1 MNLTV
6 KFDGHVSDV
15 IERLV
20 EKGVVATKT
29 EALRLGV
36 LRLEAEYLKDE
47 ELERRFD
54 EKMAKELNEL
64 DKRIKKGEVKFY
76 NQEEFD
82 KRMHWK
88 RPENHRH
95 EHFAKGK
102 MHQTSSKKLDAD
114 PTLQKDKKRQK
125 P

>member
-15 IERLV
+15 IDRLV
-20 EKGVVATKT
+20 ETGVVATKT

-54 EKMAKELNEL
+54 EKMAKEFADL
-64 DKRIKKGEVKFY
+64 DERIKTGKIKFY
-76 NQEEFD
+76 SEKEFYR
-82 KRMHWK
+82 RMHWK
-88 RPENHRH
+88 LPEKHRNG
-95 EHFAKGK
+95 AL
-102 MHQTSSKKLDAD
+102 QT
-114 PTLQKDKKRQK
+114 DKKR
-125 P
+125 

>member
-1 MNLTV
+1 MNLTI

-15 IERLV
+15 IDRLV

-76 NQEEFD
+76 TQEEFD
-82 KRMHWK
+82 RRMHWK

-95 EHFAKGK
+95 
-102 MHQTSSKKLDAD
+102 S
-114 PTLQKDKKRQK
+114 TLQKDKKNQK

>member
-15 IERLV
+15 IDRLV

-54 EKMAKELNEL
+54 EKMVKEIEKYDKLKKEGKIKLYNE
-64 DKRIKKGEVKFY
+64 
-76 NQEEFD
+76 EEFY
-82 KRMHWK
+82 KLMGWSPK
-88 RPENHRH
+88 SHR
-95 EHFAKGK
+95 
-102 MHQTSSKKLDAD
+102 Q
-114 PTLQKDKKRQK
+114 PTLQNNKKRQK

>member
-15 IERLV
+15 IDRLV
-20 EKGVVATKT
+20 EKGVVSTKT

-54 EKMAKELNEL
+54 EWAVKEVERL
-64 DKRIKKGEVKFY
+64 DALRKTGKSKVY
-76 NQEEFD
+76 TQEEFD
-82 KRMHWK
+82 KIMASHDK
-88 RPENHRH
+88 KEHRN
-95 EHFAKGK
+95 
-102 MHQTSSKKLDAD
+102 
-114 PTLQKDKKRQK
+114 PTLQKNKKR
-125 P
+125 

>member
-6 KFDGHVSDV
+6 KFNGHVSDV
-15 IERLV
+15 IDRLV
-20 EKGVVATKT
+20 EKGVVSTKT

-76 NQEEFD
+76 TQEELY
-82 KRMHWK
+82 KNMGWK
-88 RPENHRH
+88 LPKSHR
-95 EHFAKGK
+95 
-102 MHQTSSKKLDAD
+102 Q
-114 PTLQKDKKRQK
+114 PTLRKDKKRQK

>member
-15 IERLV
+15 IDRLV
-20 EKGVVATKT
+20 EKGVVSTKT

-76 NQEEFD
+76 NQEGFY
-82 KRMHWK
+82 KKMGWK
-88 RPENHRH
+88 LKNDR
-95 EHFAKGK
+95 
-102 MHQTSSKKLDAD
+102 QL
-114 PTLQKDKKRQK
+114 TLQKDKKR
-125 P
+125 

>member
-15 IERLV
+15 IDRLV
-20 EKGVVATKT
+20 EKGVVSTKT

-76 NQEEFD
+76 NQEEFY
-82 KRMHWK
+82 KKMGWK
-88 RPENHRH
+88 LPKNHR
-95 EHFAKGK
+95 
-102 MHQTSSKKLDAD
+102 Q
-114 PTLQKDKKRQK
+114 PTLQRDKKR
-125 P
+125 

>member
-15 IERLV
+15 IDRLV
-20 EKGVVATKT
+20 EKGVVSTKT

-36 LRLEAEYLKDE
+36 LRLEAEYLKDG

-54 EKMAKELNEL
+54 EKMVKEIEKYDKLKEAGKIKTYNE
-64 DKRIKKGEVKFY
+64 
-76 NQEEFD
+76 EEFY
-82 KRMHWK
+82 KLMGWK
-88 RPENHRH
+88 PRSHR
-95 EHFAKGK
+95 K
-102 MHQTSSKKLDAD
+102 